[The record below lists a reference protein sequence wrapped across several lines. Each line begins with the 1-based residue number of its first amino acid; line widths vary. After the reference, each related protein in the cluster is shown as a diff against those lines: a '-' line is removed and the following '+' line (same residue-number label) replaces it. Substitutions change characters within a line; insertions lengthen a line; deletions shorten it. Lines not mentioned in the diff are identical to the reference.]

1 MQEACRLRLRPPR
14 RFFATEAAFPPLHP
28 SPRENR
34 PYPMTH
40 SPRFSSP
47 NSSPQSSSAPQF
59 PSPAPRD
66 PGRKG
71 WLIVFE
77 GIDGAGKSTQVE
89 QTAAWLNEAGLPAV
103 RYFEPTRGPIGRRI
117 RELAAAGRDSFP
129 PEEEFRLFLEDRRW
143 NVETHLRPAL
153 DRGDIILLDRYY
165 LSSIAYQG
173 ALGLDPER
181 IRRENEKFAPLPDR
195 VYLFEFPPARAHE
208 RIRALRGD
216 EPNLFERTD
225 YLMRVAKNFDAM
237 SFPGLLR
244 LDATQSVEAI
254 QSLLRR
260 DLSQILNIP
269 SGA

>member
-1 MQEACRLRLRPPR
+1 MTSSSRSS
-14 RFFATEAAFPPLHP
+14 
-28 SPRENR
+28 SPR
-34 PYPMTH
+34 
-40 SPRFSSP
+40 SSDP
-47 NSSPQSSSAPQF
+47 PAGAAP
-59 PSPAPRD
+59 PWHPPAPRD
-66 PGRKG
+66 SNRKG
-71 WLIVFE
+71 WLFVFE

-89 QTAAWLNEAGLPAV
+89 QAAAWLKEAGFPVV
-103 RYFEPTRGPIGRRI
+103 RHFEPTRGPIGSRI

-153 DRGDIILLDRYY
+153 DRGEIVLLDRYY

-173 ALGLDPER
+173 ALGLDPEH

-195 VYLFEFPPARAHE
+195 VYLFEFPPDRAHE

-225 YLMRVAKNFDAM
+225 YLMRVAAIFDAM
-237 SFPGLLR
+237 TFPGLLR

-260 DLSQILNIP
+260 DLARILRIE